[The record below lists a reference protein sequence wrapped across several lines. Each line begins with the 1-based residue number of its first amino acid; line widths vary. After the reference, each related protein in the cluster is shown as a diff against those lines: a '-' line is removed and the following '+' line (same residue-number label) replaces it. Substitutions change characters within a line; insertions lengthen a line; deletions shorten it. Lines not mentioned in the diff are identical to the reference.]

1 MSWLSK
7 KLGGNT
13 LKVGAA
19 LLGSV
24 VAKEYIFGE
33 TSGGDYSSK
42 YLGAGFNKLGIDPF
56 RDTAIG
62 SFLSPA
68 LDNIK
73 TLGSAVDGIGG
84 FMKSDGP
91 SLYDQMPQV
100 TQVSSSA
107 RMRGT
112 NNSFSAGR
120 AQMIPLGS
128 NGNVNRALS
137 NPSVQSYLAKRASM
151 VGLPSIT
158 AVSPTVSATSN
169 LTATTASK
177 RRQRSKLVS

>member
-24 VAKEYIFGE
+24 VAKEYVFGE

-42 YLGAGFNKLGIDPF
+42 YLGAGFNKLGIGPF
-56 RDTAIG
+56 KDTAIG

-73 TLGSAVDGIGG
+73 TLGGSDG
-84 FMKSDGP
+84 FLKTEGP

-100 TQVSSSA
+100 TQVTSSA

-120 AQMIPLGS
+120 VQMIPLGS

-169 LTATTASK
+169 LTATTSSK

>member
-1 MSWLSK
+1 M
-7 KLGGNT
+7 
-13 LKVGAA
+13 
-19 LLGSV
+19 LGSV
-24 VAKEYIFGE
+24 VAKEYVFGE

-73 TLGSAVDGIGG
+73 TLGGSDG
-84 FMKSDGP
+84 FLKTEGP

-100 TQVSSSA
+100 TQVTSSA

-169 LTATTASK
+169 LTATTSSK

>member
-1 MSWLSK
+1 M
-7 KLGGNT
+7 
-13 LKVGAA
+13 
-19 LLGSV
+19 LGSV

-33 TSGGDYSSK
+33 TSGGKYSSE
-42 YLGAGFNKLGIDPF
+42 YLGAGFNKLGVTPF
-56 RDTAIG
+56 KDTAIG

-68 LDNIK
+68 LEGIK
-73 TLGSAVDGIGG
+73 TLGGSDGFLKR
-84 FMKSDGP
+84 FMKSNEP
-91 SLYDQMPQV
+91 SLYDQMPKV
-100 TQVSSSA
+100 TQVSSNA

-151 VGLPSIT
+151 VGLPSIN
-158 AVSPTVSATSN
+158 AVSPTVTATSN

>member
-1 MSWLSK
+1 M
-7 KLGGNT
+7 
-13 LKVGAA
+13 
-19 LLGSV
+19 LGSV
-24 VAKEYIFGE
+24 VAKEYVFGE

-68 LDNIK
+68 LEGIK
-73 TLGSAVDGIGG
+73 KLGGSDG
-84 FMKSDGP
+84 FLKTDGP
-91 SLYDQMPQV
+91 SLYDQMPKV
-100 TQVSSSA
+100 TQVTSNA